1 MQKLF
6 GYLQTQNISVVYSP
20 DSTVENRNRTVY
32 SRPLKAYRGIKNT
45 LQLQLKDSDQKPV
58 DITGKTFVF
67 NILNPSTYVV
77 ILSKT
82 GTISNANHG
91 KVDFDL
97 TDSDLRNTDA
107 NMYTYSVHELKT
119 DGTKTIVFG
128 GSNYEAGGTIE
139 VIDGVYNEFVP
150 SRELLIISDE
160 ANSGGNTVTKYTSG
174 TNAYPELNQ
183 NKALHTAQ
191 YYLDGYTGDITVQ
204 GTMDPVASLV
214 NANWV
219 DIKTDTYSTVTGN
232 EYTTF
237 SGVFTAIRF
246 KQEKTAGTLTK
257 VLYRP

>member
-6 GYLQTQNISVVYSP
+6 GYLLTQNLTVVYSP

-32 SRPLKAYRGIKNT
+32 SRPLKAYRGISNT
-45 LQLQLKDSDQKPV
+45 LQVHLKDSDQKPV
-58 DITGKTFVF
+58 VVTGKTFVF

-82 GTISNANHG
+82 GTISNANQG
-91 KVDFDL
+91 KVNFVL

-107 NMYTYSVHELKT
+107 NMYTYSIHELKA
-119 DGTKTIVFG
+119 DGTREVVFAG
-128 GSNYEAGGTIE
+128 DNYEAGGTIE

-150 SRELLIISDE
+150 SRELLIINDE
-160 ANSGGNTVTKYTSG
+160 ANSGGNTVVKYTSSA
-174 TNAYPELNQ
+174 NAFPELNQ

-191 YYLDGYTGDITVQ
+191 YYLNGYTGTITVQ
-204 GTMDPVASLV
+204 GTMDPISGSLD
-214 NANWV
+214 NWV
-219 DIKTDTYSTVTGN
+219 DIKTDTYSTKTGN

-237 SGVFTAIRF
+237 NGVYTAIRF
-246 KQEKTAGTLTK
+246 KQSKTAGTLTK

>member
-20 DSTVENRNRTVY
+20 DSTVENRKITVY

-45 LQLQLKDSDQKPV
+45 LQLQLKDSDHKPV

-67 NILNPSTYVV
+67 NILNPSSYVV
-77 ILSKT
+77 ILSRT
-82 GTISNANHG
+82 GTISNANQG

-107 NMYTYSVHELKT
+107 NMYTYSVHELKA

-160 ANSGGNTVTKYTSG
+160 ANSGGNTVTKFTSA

-191 YYLDGYTGDITVQ
+191 YYLDGYTGDIIVQ
-204 GTMDPVASLV
+204 GTMDPVTNLTG
-214 NANWV
+214 ANFV
-219 DIKTDTYSTVTGN
+219 DIKTDTYTTVTGN
-232 EYTTF
+232 EFTTF

-246 KQEKTAGTLTK
+246 KQVKTAGTLTK